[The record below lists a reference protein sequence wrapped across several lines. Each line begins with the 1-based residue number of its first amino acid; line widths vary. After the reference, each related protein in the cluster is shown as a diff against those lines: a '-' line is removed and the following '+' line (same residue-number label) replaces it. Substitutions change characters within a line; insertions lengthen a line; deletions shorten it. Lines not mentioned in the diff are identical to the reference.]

1 MTRSSADDKAG
12 WGFGDLQEMIWK
24 AQWESQKSDL
34 GPGLGPG
41 QGEGQPARAEASKD
55 FYTEVKLGPHK
66 A

>member
-1 MTRSSADDKAG
+1 
-12 WGFGDLQEMIWK
+12 MIWK

-41 QGEGQPARAEASKD
+41 QGEGQPARAEASED
-55 FYTEVKLGPHK
+55 FCTEVKLGHHK